1 MAKLSLVE
9 KAQVLNV
16 GQDWNHVRK
25 DPFTVGMGVREGE
38 RIEA

>member
-1 MAKLSLVE
+1 MTKLRLVE

-16 GQDWNHVRK
+16 GQDWIHVRK
-25 DPFTVGMGVREGE
+25 DPFTVGTE